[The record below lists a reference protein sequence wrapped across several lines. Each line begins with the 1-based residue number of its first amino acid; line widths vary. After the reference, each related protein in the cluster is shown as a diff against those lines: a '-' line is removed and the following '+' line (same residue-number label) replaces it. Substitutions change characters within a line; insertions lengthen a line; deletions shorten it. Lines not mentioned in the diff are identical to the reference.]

1 MIDLK
6 VLLGTVSVILTFAG
20 YVPYIVDIFKG
31 TTKPHMFSWLVWS
44 ITTFAVYFL
53 QLGSGA
59 GFGANVT
66 LALALLV
73 SFVFLISIKKGDLA
87 IKKIDSI
94 FLIIALVGVATWLLL
109 DQPVLSII
117 ILTGVDLCGF
127 VPTVRKSWLS
137 PYSETLSFYIIT
149 SFRHILNLFA
159 LAEYNVVTWFFP
171 LAWSVVNALF
181 ALFLIVRRRILNNG
195 SVKLEQ

>member
-1 MIDLK
+1 MTDLK
-6 VLLGTVSVILTFAG
+6 TIIGIVSVVMTFVG
-20 YVPYIVDIFKG
+20 YIPYIIDIFKG
-31 TTKPHMFSWLVWS
+31 TTKPHMFSWLVWG

-73 SFVFLISIKKGDLA
+73 SFVFSISIKKGDLA
-87 IKKIDSI
+87 IKKIDFV
-94 FLIIALVGVATWLLL
+94 FLIVALVGVVSWLFL

-127 VPTVRKSWLS
+127 APTVRKSWS
-137 PYSETLSFYIIT
+137 APYSETLSFYLIT
-149 SFRHILNLFA
+149 SLRHALSFFA
-159 LAEYNVVTWFFP
+159 LVEYNIVTWLFP
-171 LAWSVVNALF
+171 VAWCLVNVSF
-181 ALFLIVRRRILNNG
+181 SIFLIVRRRSLKG
-195 SVKLEQ
+195 STFQA